1 VADAGARRSPEPSPP
16 APPARRAPRV
26 DDFLV
31 EPTREL
37 EDWHWLWKEDRE
49 FPIRSH
55 RGLLGRVLV
64 AWKRLLRP
72 LVKVPQND
80 LWERQRI
87 FNVVLLEHL
96 RDARQL
102 RHRDDQRIAYLEAL
116 NAEGIEELMRHN
128 DALFARADQKLD
140 RYRRE
145 ARDLLAS
152 LGAAL
157 ARVESGAPAEASGG
171 SAPARDLPRGE
182 SAAAAGS
189 SSGTAAARL
198 SEVPAAAG
206 LGGPAAGKAGENAA
220 ASAEAA
226 KEPIGEEGFED
237 LSRRVSE
244 HVYFELERRYR
255 GTEEEIRGRIAAYL
269 PYLAAGGPAL
279 DLGCGRGEALALL
292 GEHGIAARG
301 VDGSA
306 RMVATCRERGLDAV
320 QGDLFAALAATPPAS
335 LGAVVS
341 FHVVEHLPIG
351 ALDRLVRLAW
361 GALRPGGVLILET
374 PSPLSLVIGARNFW
388 LDPTH
393 VRPVHPESLR
403 LLYELAGF
411 DPVERLDLRPFPAAE
426 RLPEIELSRVPAE
439 QRALADAVNRLRDHL
454 DDLLYGCQDFAL
466 IGVKPA

>member
-1 VADAGARRSPEPSPP
+1 VTDTGAPQPS
-16 APPARRAPRV
+16 RRAPAI

-37 EDWHWLWKEDRE
+37 TDWHWLLKEDRE

-55 RGLLGRVLV
+55 RGLLGRFLV

-96 RDARQL
+96 RDERQL
-102 RHRDDQRIAYLEAL
+102 RRRDGERIAYLEAL
-116 NAEGIEELMRHN
+116 EAEGIEELMRHN

-152 LGAAL
+152 LGATL
-157 ARVESGAPAEASGG
+157 ARAESG
-171 SAPARDLPRGE
+171 
-182 SAAAAGS
+182 
-189 SSGTAAARL
+189 
-198 SEVPAAAG
+198 
-206 LGGPAAGKAGENAA
+206 GKAAPP
-220 ASAEAA
+220 ASA
-226 KEPIGEEGFED
+226 GQED
-237 LSRRVSE
+237 LSRRVAE
-244 HVYFELERRYR
+244 HAYFELEKRYR
-255 GTEEEIRGRIAAYL
+255 GTEEEIRGRIASYL

-301 VDGSA
+301 VDGSE
-306 RMVATCRERGLDAV
+306 RMVALCRERGLDAV

-335 LGAVVS
+335 LGAVLS

-374 PSPLSLVIGARNFW
+374 PSPLSLVVGARNFW

-393 VRPVHPESLR
+393 ARPVHPDSLR

-426 RLPEIELSRVPAE
+426 RLPEIELSRLPAE
-439 QRALADAVNRLRDHL
+439 QRVLADAVNRLRDRL

-466 IGVKPA
+466 IGVKPAASGDS

>member
-1 VADAGARRSPEPSPP
+1 VADAGTGRSPEPSPP
-16 APPARRAPRV
+16 ARRTPRV

-96 RDARQL
+96 RDERQR
-102 RHRDDQRIAYLEAL
+102 RHRDEERIAYLEAL

-128 DALFARADQKLD
+128 DALYARADQKLD

-152 LGAAL
+152 LGATL
-157 ARVESGAPAEASGG
+157 ARAESGAAADASGG
-171 SAPARDLPRGE
+171 IEGE
-182 SAAAAGS
+182 G
-189 SSGTAAARL
+189 L
-198 SEVPAAAG
+198 EEV
-206 LGGPAAGKAGENAA
+206 
-220 ASAEAA
+220 
-226 KEPIGEEGFED
+226 
-237 LSRRVSE
+237 SRRVAE
-244 HVYFELERRYR
+244 HGYFELERRYR

-269 PYLAAGGPAL
+269 PYLAGGGPAL

-301 VDGSA
+301 VDGSD
-306 RMVATCRERGLDAV
+306 RMVAMCRERGLDAV
-320 QGDLFAALAATPPAS
+320 QGDLFAALAAAPAGS
-335 LGAVVS
+335 LGAVLS

-361 GALRPGGVLILET
+361 GALRPGGTLILET
-374 PSPLSLVIGARNFW
+374 PSPLSLVVGARNFW

-393 VRPVHPESLR
+393 ARPVHPESLR

-411 DPVERLDLRPFPAAE
+411 DPIERLDLRPFPAAE
-426 RLPEIELSRVPAE
+426 RLPEIELARLPPE
-439 QRALADAVNRLRDHL
+439 QRVLADAVNRLRDHL

-466 IGVKPA
+466 IGVKPVAAGDS